1 MKQDHKHII
10 HIKELSV
17 ESVDIFLANETK
29 ICVSRGVVKES
40 TNAALKLP
48 PQEFKHLGGG
58 GYDSDVDMAFFRVLH
73 AVW

>member
-1 MKQDHKHII
+1 MKQDHKYII

-17 ESVDIFLANETK
+17 EIVDIYIANEIK

-40 TNAALKLP
+40 NVALKLP
-48 PQEFKHLGGG
+48 PQDFKHLGGG
-58 GYDSDVDMAFFRVLH
+58 RYDSDVDMALFRVLH